1 MTTLKD
7 TSEEAEFLAK
17 TYALD
22 FPGKNAKTLAKDVF
36 QEIEIKHSTMPHSF
50 LNLNQQETMIY
61 NERKKAFGNYETIIM
76 SPPHC

>member
-36 QEIEIKHSTMPHSF
+36 QEVEMDR
-50 LNLNQQETMIY
+50 LNKGYMETYQLMKLSLREY
-61 NERKKAFGNYETIIM
+61 HMYD
-76 SPPHC
+76 H